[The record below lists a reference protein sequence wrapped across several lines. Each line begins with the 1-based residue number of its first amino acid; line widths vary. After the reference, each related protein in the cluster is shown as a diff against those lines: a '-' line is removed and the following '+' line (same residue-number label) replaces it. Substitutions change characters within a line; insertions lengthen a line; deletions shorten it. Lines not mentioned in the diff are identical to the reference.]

1 MGNLTWRQVC
11 CGVIQ
16 SIPKQESDGLRKRKL
31 IVPETRTSYKLAKGP
46 KFALQRK
53 RAATDLTHEMLQK

>member
-1 MGNLTWRQVC
+1 MSKFV
-11 CGVIQ
+11 VDYIQ
-16 SIPKQESDGLRKRKL
+16 DLPKQESDGLKKRKL
-31 IVPETRTSYKLAKGP
+31 IIPETRASYKLSKGP